1 MSELLVC
8 LGDERLVTLSGPGGT
23 GKTRLAKKAARSLIE
38 KFKHGVWFVDLTGV
52 LRDAGVAGAVSR
64 VLGILEEQQ
73 TASVGNHR
81 PTTGLTQKPCWFSI
95 IANRFWGGCAEFAQM
110 VLSLAP
116 ETKILA
122 TSREPLHISGEY
134 VRQVPPLTIDDGVAL
149 FQQRARQSG
158 SENAGGSASSTSIR
172 KIVERLDGVPLAIE
186 LAAART
192 SIMDADQI
200 LAGLDSRFDLLT
212 GGMRDASV
220 QHRSLRASVAWS
232 YDLMN
237 RGGTGAGPA
246 ALRIAGIYD

>member
-1 MSELLVC
+1 
-8 LGDERLVTLSGPGGT
+8 
-23 GKTRLAKKAARSLIE
+23 
-38 KFKHGVWFVDLTGV
+38 
-52 LRDAGVAGAVSR
+52 
-64 VLGILEEQQ
+64 
-73 TASVGNHR
+73 
-81 PTTGLTQKPCWFSI
+81 
-95 IANRFWGGCAEFAQM
+95 M

-232 YDLMN
+232 YDLMTAEEQALARRLCVL
-237 RGGTGAGPA
+237 RGFMIDTATALGAADESGKTDV
-246 ALRIAGIYD
+246 LNLLQRLVDMSIVQVDRSGKNTRFRFLETVREFLL